1 MHSVERSAEPLF
13 FSQLRV
19 VYTDWDH
26 LDGGDRRRIRG
37 TLAQDFGLVCAYCEE
52 DCRWPFEG
60 TIDHFRPRNWFPG
73 QWLDWLNLV
82 LACERCNQAKGG
94 SWPGFDDAQTNQ
106 SLGTDSRYMSV
117 SEYVSPNAERE
128 RKPAQEYFE
137 FDVETG
143 EIRPA
148 KQLDR
153 LVWSMARRTI
163 WDMDL
168 NDRELGVNHPA
179 HLWSQRLRQ
188 RNLLIQRLSS
198 ITDPEQMVLIALDFT
213 QPDKPFSTFI
223 TAFLAKRFPD
233 LV

>member
-1 MHSVERSAEPLF
+1 MHSVERSAEPSF
-13 FSQLRV
+13 FEQLRAA
-19 VYTDWDH
+19 YTEWVH
-26 LDGGDRRRIRG
+26 LDGGDRRQIREA
-37 TLAQDFGLVCAYCEE
+37 LAQDFGQVCAYCEE

-60 TIDHFRPRNWFPG
+60 TIDHFRPRGWFPG

-106 SLGTDSRYMSV
+106 LLGTDSRYTPV
-117 SEYVSPNAERE
+117 SEYVNPNAEVG
-128 RKPAQEYFE
+128 RKPAEEYFE

-148 KQLDR
+148 EKLDG
-153 LVWSMARRTI
+153 LAWSMARRTI

-168 NDRELGVNHPA
+168 NDRQLGVNHPA

-188 RNLLIQRLSS
+188 RNLLIQGLSGIS
-198 ITDPEQMVLIALDFT
+198 DPEQMVLVALDFT
-213 QPDKPFSTFI
+213 QPDKPFSTFV
-223 TAFLAKRFPD
+223 TAFLAKYYPD
-233 LV
+233 LA